1 MATTIQITEDTLQ
14 MLKRLRQL
22 FHAGSYNEVVVQL
35 VKHEQARKSMWGAG
49 NKKISMKHILGGL
62 RDKSDRF

>member
-1 MATTIQITEDTLQ
+1 MATNIQVTEDTLQ

-35 VKHEQARKSMWGAG
+35 VKHELARKSMWGAG
-49 NKKISMKHILGGL
+49 KKIDNEANFGGL